1 MNEDRPSAASQDGGQ
16 RNWLERIGQLF
27 SSEPKDKGELL
38 DVLQEAQQRELLDR
52 DAVGMIEGV
61 MDVSEMQVRD
71 IMIPRSQMEVIE
83 RETSLADFLPVII
96 ESAHSRFPVIGENKD
111 EVLGIILAKDLLP
124 YAAQV
129 AAQGDSNDFNIRD
142 LLRPAM
148 VVPESK
154 RLNVMLKEF
163 QASRNH
169 MAIVVDEYGGVAGLV
184 TIEDVIE
191 QIVGEIEDEHDVDDE
206 ESYILPAAAGHHSV
220 RALTPIGDFNAH
232 FNCALSH
239 EEFDTVGGLVLNAFG
254 RMPKRGE
261 QVDIE
266 GFRFTVQRADNRRVH
281 LLDVA
286 SAPLQPRQG
295 EEGGNSDNDE
305 STQA

>member
-1 MNEDRPSAASQDGGQ
+1 MNEDRSSGAAPDGQ
-16 RNWLERIGQLF
+16 HRNWLERIGQLF
-27 SSEPKDKGELL
+27 ASEPKDREELL
-38 DVLQEAQQRELLDR
+38 QLLKEAQQSNLLDR

-83 RETSLADFLPVII
+83 RDASLAVFLPII
-96 ESAHSRFPVIGENKD
+96 VESAHSRFPVIGENKD

-124 YAAQV
+124 YAAQMD
-129 AAQGDSNDFNIRD
+129 GGDFNIRD

-163 QASRNH
+163 QTSRNH

-184 TIEDVIE
+184 TIEDVLE

-206 ESYILPAAAGHHSV
+206 ESYILPAGEGHFSV
-220 RALTPIGDFNAH
+220 RALTNIDDFNEY
-232 FNCALSH
+232 FKCQFSD
-239 EEFDTVGGLVLNAFG
+239 EEFDTVGGLVMNAFG

-261 QVDIE
+261 QVDFG
-266 GFRFTVQRADNRRVH
+266 GFRFAVQRADNRRVH
-281 LLDVA
+281 LLDV
-286 SAPLQPRQG
+286 SIAPEPLA
-295 EEGGNSDNDE
+295 EDSDGTGSLTDD
-305 STQA
+305 SSQA

>member
-1 MNEDRPSAASQDGGQ
+1 MNEDRPSGAAPDGQQ
-16 RNWLERIGQLF
+16 RNWLERIGQIF
-27 SSEPKDKGELL
+27 SSEPKDKDELL
-38 DVLQEAQQRELLDR
+38 KLLKEAQQGNLLDR

-83 RETSLADFLPVII
+83 RDAPLTQFLPIII

-124 YAAQV
+124 YVAQS
-129 AAQGDSNDFNIRD
+129 DSDFNIRD

-163 QASRNH
+163 QSSRNH

-206 ESYILPAAAGHHSV
+206 ESYILPASAGHHSV
-220 RALTPIGDFNAH
+220 RALTPIEDFNEF
-232 FNCALSH
+232 FNSSLSD
-239 EEFDTVGGLVLNAFG
+239 EEFDTIGGLVLNGFG

-261 QVDIE
+261 YVDLE

-281 LLDVA
+281 LLDV
-286 SAPLQPRQG
+286 SEAPEPTGLGDG
-295 EEGGNSDNDE
+295 EGSPADE
-305 STQA
+305 TPEA

>member
-1 MNEDRPSAASQDGGQ
+1 MNEDRSSGASQDGGH

-27 SSEPKDKGELL
+27 SSEPKDKEELL
-38 DVLQEAQQRELLDR
+38 QLLKEAQQGNLLDR

-83 RETSLADFLPVII
+83 REASLAEFLPII
-96 ESAHSRFPVIGENKD
+96 VDSAHSRFPVIGENKD

-124 YAAQV
+124 YVSQS
-129 AAQGDSNDFNIRD
+129 DSDFNIRD

-163 QASRNH
+163 QTSRNH

-184 TIEDVIE
+184 TIEDVLE

-206 ESYILPAAAGHHSV
+206 ESYILPAEAGHHSV
-220 RALTPIGDFNAH
+220 RALTTIEDFNDY
-232 FNCALSH
+232 FKCDFSD
-239 EEFDTVGGLVLNAFG
+239 EEFDTVGGLVLNGFG

-261 QVDIE
+261 HVDLG

-281 LLDVA
+281 LLDV
-286 SAPLQPRQG
+286 SLAPEVMQ
-295 EEGGNSDNDE
+295 EDAEAGGNLPDD
-305 STQA
+305 STLA

>member
-1 MNEDRPSAASQDGGQ
+1 MNEDRPSGAAPDGQ
-16 RNWLERIGQLF
+16 HRNWLERIGQLF
-27 SSEPKDKGELL
+27 ASEPKDKEELL
-38 DVLQEAQQRELLDR
+38 QLLKEAQQGNLLDR

-83 RETSLADFLPVII
+83 REATLTEFLPIII

-111 EVLGIILAKDLLP
+111 EILGIILAKDLLP
-124 YAAQV
+124 YVAQ
-129 AAQGDSNDFNIRD
+129 ADSSDFNIRD

-154 RLNVMLKEF
+154 RLNIMLKEF

-191 QIVGEIEDEHDVDDE
+191 QIVGEIEDEHDVNDE
-206 ESYILPAAAGHHSV
+206 DSYILPAEEGHHSV
-220 RALTPIGDFNAH
+220 RALTDIDDFNDH
-232 FNCALSH
+232 FKCDFSD
-239 EEFDTVGGLVLNAFG
+239 EEFDTIGGLVLNGFG

-261 QVDIE
+261 HVDLE
-266 GFRFTVQRADNRRVH
+266 GFRFTVMRADNRRVH
-281 LLDVA
+281 LLDV
-286 SAPLQPRQG
+286 SEAPEPVEQG
-295 EEGGNSDNDE
+295 DGEGSPADE
-305 STQA
+305 TSEA

>member
-1 MNEDRPSAASQDGGQ
+1 MNEDRPSDAAPDGQ
-16 RNWLERIGQLF
+16 HRNWLERIGQLF
-27 SSEPKDKGELL
+27 SSEPKDKDELL
-38 DVLQEAQQRELLDR
+38 HILKEAQQGNLLDR
-52 DAVGMIEGV
+52 DAVGMMEGV

-71 IMIPRSQMEVIE
+71 IMIPRSQMEVIGRDTALSE
-83 RETSLADFLPVII
+83 FLPII
-96 ESAHSRFPVIGENKD
+96 IDSAHSRFPVIGESKD

-124 YAAQV
+124 YVAQE
-129 AAQGDSNDFNIRD
+129 DSSDFNIRD

-163 QASRNH
+163 QSSRNH

-206 ESYILPAAAGHHSV
+206 DSYILPAEAGHYSV
-220 RALTPIGDFNAH
+220 RALTHIDDFNDH
-232 FNCALSH
+232 FKSQFSDD
-239 EEFDTVGGLVLNAFG
+239 EFDTIGGLVLNGFG

-261 QVDIE
+261 YIDLN
-266 GFRFTVQRADNRRVH
+266 GFRFVIQRADNRRVH
-281 LLDVA
+281 LLDVGP
-286 SAPLQPRQG
+286 APEIP
-295 EEGGNSDNDE
+295 EEGEPGHDDNE
-305 STQA
+305 SHPA